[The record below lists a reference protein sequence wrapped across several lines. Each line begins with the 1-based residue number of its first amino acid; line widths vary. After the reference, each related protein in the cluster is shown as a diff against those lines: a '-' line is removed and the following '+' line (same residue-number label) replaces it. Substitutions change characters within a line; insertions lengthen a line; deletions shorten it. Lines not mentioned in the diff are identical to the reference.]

1 MNKDAYSQ
9 LLEAGVVHSAFRKD
23 FYLNFSDIHFE
34 LYSNIIM
41 EESAYLCLRK
51 QYMPEREAAFGSKLP
66 RAKKRTP
73 TR

>member
-1 MNKDAYSQ
+1 MFI
-9 LLEAGVVHSAFRKD
+9 LLSGKI

-34 LYSNIIM
+34 LYSNIIV

-66 RAKKRTP
+66 RTKKRTP